1 VQLPI
6 EVRLSTE
13 ATPRWYPSLQPD
25 AIVVATGARRDAPPI
40 PGAEL
45 PHVWSGDELRRLMT
59 NDGADEIARRKLNLA
74 QRALFKAG
82 GILKVTDSAHALQG
96 LSKLWMPLGRRV
108 VIVGGGLVGLELAE
122 FLIARERDVTVLEP
136 TDKPGREL
144 SIVRRWRVLDA
155 VEHHADL
162 HRQACVTAITAT
174 EVQWTDAQG
183 QAQRTGT
190 DSVILALGAE
200 TDDRV
205 AQALQACAADIL
217 RAGDCRESA
226 YIEGAIRDGHR
237 AGLAV

>member
-1 VQLPI
+1 
-6 EVRLSTE
+6 
-13 ATPRWYPSLQPD
+13 
-25 AIVVATGARRDAPPI
+25 
-40 PGAEL
+40 
-45 PHVWSGDELRRLMT
+45 M
-59 NDGADEIARRKLNLA
+59 
-74 QRALFKAG
+74 
-82 GILKVTDSAHALQG
+82 
-96 LSKLWMPLGRRV
+96 
-108 VIVGGGLVGLELAE
+108 
-122 FLIARERDVTVLEP
+122 LEP